1 MNFSRSNTDSTAQKG
16 FTLVELM
23 IAALILATAVTIT
36 INVFGINMSQSSQ
49 ARNQLKASG
58 LARAKLDAYKDYARR
73 TSLSG
78 AFTNLTVTDF
88 ANSYNL
94 TTNVAR
100 VNDLDMTWRVQPS
113 YVYQNGSV
121 VADATSLTVNN
132 TKLVRLYSSVSYRES
147 GEAKLVTLTTYVS
160 DITP

>member
-1 MNFSRSNTDSTAQKG
+1 MTSFRSPINSTAQEG
-16 FTLVELM
+16 FTLVELL

-78 AFTNLTVTDF
+78 AFSSLTVTDF

-100 VNDLDMTWRVQPS
+100 VNDLDMTWRVQPFYS
-113 YVYQNGSV
+113 SQSGAVLSDVTY
-121 VADATSLTVNN
+121 TS
-132 TKLVRLYSSVSYRES
+132 KIVRLLASVSYRES
-147 GEAKLVTLTTYVS
+147 GEAKLVTMTTYVS